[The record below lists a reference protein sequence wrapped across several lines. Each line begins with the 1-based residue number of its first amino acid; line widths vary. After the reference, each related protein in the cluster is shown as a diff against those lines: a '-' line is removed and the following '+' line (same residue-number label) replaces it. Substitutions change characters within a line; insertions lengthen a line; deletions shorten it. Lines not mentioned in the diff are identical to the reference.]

1 MALLMNDLEDDAR
14 ETAEARSRR
23 LHEEFEAYYAA
34 WERRRLGR
42 EAGARRMVRDLAPCH
57 TIASTD

>member
-1 MALLMNDLEDDAR
+1 MNDLEENAR

-34 WERRRLGR
+34 WERRRLGQ
-42 EAGARRMVRDLAPCH
+42 EAFARRMVRALAHEH
-57 TIASTD
+57 TVASND

>member
-1 MALLMNDLEDDAR
+1 MNDLEDNAR
-14 ETAEARSRR
+14 ETAEARSRQ

-42 EAGARRMVRDLAPCH
+42 EAVARRMVRATADRHAV
-57 TIASTD
+57 ASTD

>member
-1 MALLMNDLEDDAR
+1 MNDLENNAR

-42 EAGARRMVRDLAPCH
+42 EAFARRMVRDVAHRP
-57 TIASTD
+57 TVASTD